1 MIDFAINM
9 DNELDEFYNDR
20 ENDKNFKLLIDFE
33 QSDIEYSSKPLKMQE
48 FKPKLKKKLK
58 ASKFIPKSNKK
69 SLF

>member
-1 MIDFAINM
+1 MIDFVINM
-9 DNELDEFYNDR
+9 DDELDEFYNDR
-20 ENDKNFKLLIDFE
+20 ERDKNFKLLIDFD
-33 QSDIEYSSKPLKMQE
+33 QSDIEYDSKALNIEE